1 MFADRLKKSL
11 LQAAIQGQLT
21 EQLQTDGDARDLLRK
36 IRAEKTK
43 LIATKKIKAEKPLPP
58 VTDDEI
64 PFDIPDSWC
73 WVRLGELCEYIQRG
87 KSPQYSQ
94 IKKYPVVAQKCNQP
108 WGFTMEQAK
117 FIDPDT
123 IASYGKERFL
133 QVDDLLWNSTGL
145 GTVGRVAI
153 YDPLKNPYE
162 LAVADSHVT
171 VIRLFKN
178 SVLSRFVFSYI
189 KSSAVQSKMDSM
201 VSGSTKQKELATET
215 VRNLVVPLPPFAEQ
229 TRIVEKLDVLLSE
242 VDELA
247 KDEQELIALEE
258 TFPRRMRNSLL
269 QAAIQGKL
277 TEQLPTD
284 GDARDLLKKI
294 RAEKAKLFAEKKI
307 KAEKTLPPVTD
318 DEIPF
323 DLPDNWCWCRLGEV
337 CEMYTGNSIAESEK
351 KAKYLGLTDGFSYI
365 GTKDISFDSR
375 INYDNGV
382 RIPFENNFRRAK
394 KNSILMCIEGGSAG
408 RKIAITDRDVCF
420 GNKLCN
426 FNAEKISNRYIY
438 FYLQSSAFKKFFVDN
453 VTGIIGG
460 VSLKRLNLI
469 PFPLP
474 PLDEQKRIVER
485 LEELLP
491 LCKFNVQ

>member
-21 EQLQTDGDARDLLRK
+21 EQLPTDGDARDLLRK

-64 PFDIPDSWC
+64 PFDIPESWC

-153 YDPLKNPYE
+153 YDPLKNPYK

-247 KDEQELIALEE
+247 KDEHELIALEG
-258 TFPRRMRNSLL
+258 TFPRRMKNSLL

-277 TEQLPTD
+277 TEQLPSD
-284 GDARDLLKKI
+284 GNARDLLKKI
-294 RAEKAKLFAEKKI
+294 RAEKVKLIAAKKI
-307 KAEKTLPPVTD
+307 KAEKPLPLISD

-323 DLPDNWCWCRLGEV
+323 DLPDNWCWCRLGEI
-337 CEMYTGNSIAESEK
+337 CNYGTNETILPAAMEQGKLLIDLEDIEKDSGKLINRKFFDGNNANSSKNVFRYGQVLFGKLRVYLNKVVVADNNQWLLFIRNFATRLR
-351 KAKYLGLTDGFSYI
+351 AKYFKQIRSN
-365 GTKDISFDSR
+365 SF
-375 INYDNGV
+375 NVTNVYQ
-382 RIPFENNFRRAK
+382 
-394 KNSILMCIEGGSAG
+394 
-408 RKIAITDRDVCF
+408 
-420 GNKLCN
+420 LCN
-426 FNAEKISNRYIY
+426 RLFIWNENAASWYNGRT
-438 FYLQSSAFKKFFVDN
+438 AC
-453 VTGIIGG
+453 IIH
-460 VSLKRLNLI
+460 VAA
-469 PFPLP
+469 
-474 PLDEQKRIVER
+474 VE
-485 LEELLP
+485 
-491 LCKFNVQ
+491 